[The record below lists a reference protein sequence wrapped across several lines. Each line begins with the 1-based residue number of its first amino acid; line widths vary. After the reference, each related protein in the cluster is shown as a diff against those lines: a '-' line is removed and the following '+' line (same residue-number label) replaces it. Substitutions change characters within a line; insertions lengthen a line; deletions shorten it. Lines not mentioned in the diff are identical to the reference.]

1 MFNFDNTLGYEPPL
15 DVHNLTDEQ
24 TAISIENLNL
34 FYGQA
39 QGIARYFDEY
49 PKRASDSI
57 YRPVWLW

>member
-15 DVHNLTDEQ
+15 DVHSLTDEQ

-39 QGIARYFDEY
+39 QALHDISMRI
-49 PKRASDSI
+49 PKGE
-57 YRPVWLW
+57 

>member
-39 QGIARYFDEY
+39 CTVRT
-49 PKRASDSI
+49 SI
-57 YRPVWLW
+57 TRMSM